1 MGASVGV
8 EPRRNGG
15 GVSRWFRD
23 GGWVL
28 LAVVTVAGAALFANW
43 WALRGVL
50 ISPAVSDET
59 FLRAAFVRYTIGF
72 RLTQFVLSLVVG
84 VFLVRAIR
92 SRLPTGRWP
101 TWAVAF
107 ASIVGYEL
115 VAVLAAL
122 LVAAGVIGVW
132 ASALLFFESVLWVG
146 LFLLW
151 PPAPRAAASRIYLWI
166 DVAIVAIAAGVTIW
180 YLQVRPTTVGQAAD
194 WTQRTMST
202 VSWAAALVGLSA
214 AVVRGSAAELEVA
227 HRFLA
232 AALVLLLMVNVGLL
246 LFSLPGPIAWF
257 VPALQALVMG
267 ALLLLVTEAIR
278 RGWRWPGRIRVP
290 ADANI
295 APPLA
300 VAAVGFLLI
309 MITVRSRDFGLTVV
323 LTGAMVVTLLL
334 LARQVVTMRENARLL
349 AERAAYETNARIA
362 ALVRHTS
369 DIILVTDAEFRI
381 RFASPSAEGLW
392 SDRALE
398 LFGADVRELV
408 DEMDRADAD
417 RALADS
423 LKRPAQ
429 SSVARW
435 RMPGA
440 EGKTRRIEAVI
451 TSLLHEPSVNG
462 VILTLRDQT
471 ERAEL
476 EEQLAQAQKMEAVGQ
491 LAGGIA
497 HDFNNLLTT
506 VLGHSELGMDSLEE
520 DHPVRTDLSQI
531 RKAAEM
537 AAALTNQLLAF
548 SRRQVIE
555 PKVIDVHESLHQVSS
570 LIKRLIEARVETVLQ
585 VDKDVGHVRMD
596 PSQLEQAVLNLAINA
611 RDAMPQ
617 GGTLTISARR
627 ERTTF
632 EMTSGVIAIP
642 PGEYIVVEV
651 TDTGTGMDEA
661 TQRRVF
667 EPFFTTKPPGRGTGL
682 GLASV
687 YGIVKQNHGGLLLRS
702 AVGEGTTFGIYL
714 PRTEPGGS
722 VADRATSHAVSAP
735 TGATILLVED
745 EPWTREVTERVLTRE
760 GYRVVSA
767 GDAVEARALA
777 ATENHHIDL
786 LVTDIVMPGLS
797 GPRLAAQLRQAQP
810 DLKVLF
816 ISGYGAADG
825 SPELGPE
832 EALLRKPFTP
842 VVLLETVRGSLGE
855 SGEAVGPTA

>member
-1 MGASVGV
+1 MSPVANDPSAMMPALV
-8 EPRRNGG
+8 RN
-15 GVSRWFRD
+15 
-23 GGWVL
+23 
-28 LAVVTVAGAALFANW
+28 AV
-43 WALRGVL
+43 
-50 ISPAVSDET
+50 
-59 FLRAAFVRYTIGF
+59 GF
-72 RLTQFVLSLVVG
+72 RLIQIGLSLSIG
-84 VFLVRAIR
+84 VFLVRAVR
-92 SRLPTGRWP
+92 SRLPRGRWP
-101 TWAVAF
+101 IWAVAF
-107 ASIVGYEL
+107 ASIVGYEM
-115 VAVLAAL
+115 VAGVAAL
-122 LVAAGVIGVW
+122 LVVLRLVGVW
-132 ASALLFFESVLWVG
+132 ASGLLALEGVLWVG
-146 LFLLW
+146 LFLIW
-151 PPAPRAAASRIYLWI
+151 PPAPRATASRVYLAI

-180 YLQVRPTTVGQAAD
+180 YLQVRPGGGEQPSDWLQTTM
-194 WTQRTMST
+194 TT

-214 AVVRGSAAELEVA
+214 AVVRGSIPELEVA

-232 AALVLLLMVNVGLL
+232 AALVLLLMGNVGLS
-246 LFSLPGPIAWF
+246 LFLRQGPSAGLII
-257 VPALQALVMG
+257 ALQALIMAG
-267 ALLLLVTEAIR
+267 LLLCVTEAIR

-300 VAAVGFLLI
+300 VAALGFLLI
-309 MITVRSRDFGLTVV
+309 VITIRSRDFGLAVV

-334 LARQVVTMRENARLL
+334 LARQVLTTRENARLL

-417 RALADS
+417 RALSDS

-435 RMPGA
+435 RMPGP

-451 TSLLHEPSVNG
+451 TSLLHEPSVSG

-632 EMTSGVIAIP
+632 EITSGVIAIP

-651 TDTGTGMDEA
+651 SDTGTGMDEA
-661 TQRRVF
+661 TQRRIF

-702 AVGEGTTFGIYL
+702 VVGEGTTFGIYL
-714 PRTEPGGS
+714 PRTEPGAS
-722 VADRATSHAVSAP
+722 VAERTAGHAVAAP

-745 EPWTREVTERVLTRE
+745 EPWTREVTERVLSRE

-777 ATENHHIDL
+777 ATESHHIDL

-842 VVLLETVRGSLGE
+842 VMLLETVRGSLGE